1 MTLRLSH
8 KFRRKKLLEALITE
22 KMKPQIVETTPEI
35 QLGGMPT
42 SQSVKHIVTVK
53 IWIKQIE
60 ENKSKGIVESH
71 IMLLVYF
78 Y

>member
-42 SQSVKHIVTVK
+42 SQSVKHIVTLK
-53 IWIKQIE
+53 IWMDK
-60 ENKSKGIVESH
+60 
-71 IMLLVYF
+71 
-78 Y
+78 

>member
-1 MTLRLSH
+1 MTSRLSH

-22 KMKPQIVETTPEI
+22 KMKPQKVEATPEI

-60 ENKSKGIVESH
+60 ENKSEWIVESH